1 MRDRDHAMAPASV
14 DGPATGHSFAAGVQG
29 NRRDAALLQI
39 GLYGAAALAGVAF
52 VVQQAVNAGLRG
64 AVGSGLWAGFVN
76 FTVGGLAIGLVA
88 LALREP
94 LPSLEAAARAPW
106 YAWAGGLLGALY
118 IVGAILLIPR
128 IGAAA
133 FVGLL
138 IVGQML
144 MSLALDH
151 FGLLGV
157 PVHAA
162 NLPRLAGAV
171 FLLVGVALI
180 CAS

>member
-1 MRDRDHAMAPASV
+1 MRDRDRTPV
-14 DGPATGHSFAAGVQG
+14 DGQAPGDSFGAGLRG
-29 NRRDAALLQI
+29 IRKGAALLQI

-64 AVGSGLWAGFVN
+64 ELGSGLWAGFVN
-76 FTVGGLAIGLVA
+76 FTVGGLAVGLLA
-88 LALREP
+88 LTLREP
-94 LPSLEAAARAPW
+94 LPSLDAAARAPW
-106 YAWAGGLLGALY
+106 YAWTGGLLGAVY
-118 IVGAILLIPR
+118 VVGAIFLIPR

-133 FVGLL
+133 VVALL

-157 PVHAA
+157 PVHEA
-162 NLPRLAGAV
+162 NLPRLGGA
-171 FLLVGVALI
+171 LLLLSGVALI
-180 CAS
+180 CLF